1 MKKLALA
8 AVAVATLAGSAATAQ
23 PYGYERYDRYD
34 NDRYDRGAY
43 ASMEQRKLQIDR
55 RIQQG
60 LRSGQ
65 LTRREAWQLRAEF
78 NQIARLEA
86 RYRLN
91 GLSAWEARDLDRRLD
106 QLAMQV
112 RYERRDD
119 QRRYG
124 YNDYYPPY

>member
-8 AVAVATLAGSAATAQ
+8 AIAVATLAGSAATAQ
-23 PYGYERYDRYD
+23 PYGYSRYDGRYDR
-34 NDRYDRGAY
+34 NSY
-43 ASMEQRKLQIDR
+43 ASMEQRKMQIDR
-55 RIQQG
+55 RIEQG
-60 LRSGQ
+60 LRTGQ

-86 RYRLN
+86 RYRSN
-91 GLSAWEARDLDRRLD
+91 GLSPWEARDLDRRLD

-124 YNDYYPPY
+124 YNEFNPPY

>member
-23 PYGYERYDRYD
+23 PYGYGRYDHD
-34 NDRYDRGAY
+34 NY
-43 ASMEQRKLQIDR
+43 ASMEQRKMQIDR
-55 RIQQG
+55 RIDQG

-65 LTRREAWQLRAEF
+65 LTRREAWQLRNEF

-86 RYRLN
+86 RYRSN

-124 YNDYYPPY
+124 YNQWNPPY